1 VGSLSTPPLAPA
13 VEELGWYPVDGPG
26 SAGIV
31 KRVALDSARRL
42 GLDEQRVAELAIGI
56 SELASNLHKHA
67 ENGWITVRCLRTP
80 AAGAVE
86 IVAVD
91 SGPGMVDALSGRD
104 GHSTTGTLGIGLG
117 AVSRLPSHVDGYSQR
132 GSGTVVAAQFWPAG
146 VTPQRQRAEGLSRP
160 LTGEKVCGD
169 RFSVRVHDNLIL
181 LLVADGLGHGPLAA
195 AAAAASVDA
204 FQQTDLDA
212 PGAIVAHVHR
222 TVSYTR
228 GAAISVARIDGDT
241 VWFAGLGNVAG
252 AIVWPDGERRG
263 MVSMPGIAGH
273 QARQIKEFSYPVD
286 AHAVTVLHSD
296 GVTDRWNVRDYP
308 GLLRRS
314 PLTIAATLL
323 RDGGQRRDDAC
334 VAVAR
339 TGTTETAAR

>member
-1 VGSLSTPPLAPA
+1 
-13 VEELGWYPVDGPG
+13 
-26 SAGIV
+26 
-31 KRVALDSARRL
+31 
-42 GLDEQRVAELAIGI
+42 
-56 SELASNLHKHA
+56 
-67 ENGWITVRCLRTP
+67 
-80 AAGAVE
+80 
-86 IVAVD
+86 
-91 SGPGMVDALSGRD
+91 MVDALVGRD

-117 AVSRLPSHVDGYSQR
+117 AVSRLSSHVDGYSQR

-146 VTPQRQRAEGLSRP
+146 VTPVPQRAEGLSRP
-160 LTGEKVCGD
+160 LTGEKMCGD
-169 RFSVRVHDNLIL
+169 RFSVRVHENLIL

-204 FQQTDLDA
+204 FQQTDRDA
-212 PGAIVAHVHR
+212 PGAIVEHVHR

-228 GAAISVARIDGDT
+228 GAAVSVARIEGDT

-273 QARQIKEFSYPVD
+273 QARQIKEFSYPAD
-286 AHAVTVLHSD
+286 AHAVAVLHSD

-308 GLLRRS
+308 GLLRHS

-339 TGTTETAAR
+339 TGTTRTAAP